1 MIRDFLLSSFSLASS
16 FTPKN
21 FETEG
26 VAGTDA
32 PNGEMLFRGWE
43 AAGLVID

>member
-16 FTPKN
+16 FTPMN
-21 FETEG
+21 ETAG

-32 PNGEMLFRGWE
+32 PNGETLFRGWE
-43 AAGLVID
+43 VAGLEMD